1 MAVMKKTFILLF
13 LMMELTAVDLKAQL
27 PPQTV
32 VFKVR
37 KVQRETIKIAVIS
50 EQPFIIVEEN
60 ATFRGGDV
68 NTFRTW
74 VQQNLGYPTSAAE
87 AGISGKVFVQF
98 CVDTRGRIC
107 NVKVLRGIHPDL
119 DKEVVRC
126 INTSPEW
133 IPAKQGGRAVMQQ
146 FVMPVIFSLQEL

>member
-1 MAVMKKTFILLF
+1 MKNKFILLF
-13 LMMELTAVDLKAQL
+13 FIIELTAIDLMAQL

-37 KVQRETIKIAVIS
+37 KVQRDVIQIVEEIMS
-50 EQPFIIVEEN
+50 EEPYIVVEEN

-74 VQQNLGYPTSAAE
+74 IQQNLVYPPAAAE

-98 CVDTRGRIC
+98 CVDTRGRVC
-107 NVKVLRGIHPDL
+107 NVKVLRGVHPDL

-126 INTSPEW
+126 INTSPAW
-133 IPAKQGGRAVMQQ
+133 IPAKQSGKVVMQQ
-146 FVMPVIFSLQEL
+146 FVMPIIFSLQGL

>member
-1 MAVMKKTFILLF
+1 MKKTFILLF
-13 LMMELTAVDLKAQL
+13 LLMELTAVDLMAQL

-37 KVQRETIKIAVIS
+37 KVQRDVAVREEIRFT
-50 EQPFIIVEEN
+50 EKPFIIVEEN

-119 DKEVVRC
+119 DREVVRC

>member
-1 MAVMKKTFILLF
+1 MSVMKKTFILLF
-13 LMMELTAVDLKAQL
+13 LMMELTAVDLMAQL

-37 KVQRETIKIAVIS
+37 KVQRETIKIAVIQD
-50 EQPFIIVEEN
+50 QPFIGVEEI
-60 ATFRGGDV
+60 ASFRGGDV

-74 VQQNLGYPTSAAE
+74 VQQNLRYPTSVAE

-98 CVDTRGRIC
+98 CVDTGGRTC

-146 FVMPVIFSLQEL
+146 FVMPVIFSLQKQ